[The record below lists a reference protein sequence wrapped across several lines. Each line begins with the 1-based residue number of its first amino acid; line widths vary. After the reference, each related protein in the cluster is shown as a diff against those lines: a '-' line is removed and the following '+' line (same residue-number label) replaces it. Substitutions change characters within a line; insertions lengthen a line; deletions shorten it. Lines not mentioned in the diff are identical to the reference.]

1 MMIRNNIRYIM
12 LIFALALLIVIT
24 GCNAE
29 KQTIGLIASGNSFD
43 ISNIE
48 GEKVSCC
55 NGDFSGDMDLI
66 NQQIIENASA
76 SADRYL
82 LETASSDCFTYQ
94 CDGEGG
100 QLFGIVSDPDLNVN
114 TPGYFEYTVS
124 GIGMETITITLD
136 GEMAFSGDDALA
148 EIACSLPCEN
158 LGEHGF
164 VRLSAGTIE
173 AATVSIDVQASK
185 IYFSGLS
192 AGNIVLSYAGT
203 VSNQWLTVELNAGNG
218 SIDFSKLN
226 TGQIIIAEDG
236 YEERAIEV

>member
-1 MMIRNNIRYIM
+1 MKMWYVKV
-12 LIFALALLIVIT
+12 IFSLTLPIVLA

-29 KQTIGLIASGNSFD
+29 KQTIGLTARGSSFD

-48 GEKVSCC
+48 GEMVSCR

-66 NQQIIENASA
+66 QQQIIEDTSA

-82 LETASSDCFTYQ
+82 LEAAFSDRFTYQ
-94 CDGEGG
+94 CDGDGG

-114 TPGYFEYTVS
+114 TLGYFEYTVS
-124 GIGMETITITLD
+124 GIGMETITITPD
-136 GEMAFSGDDALA
+136 GEMTFSGDDALA

-173 AATVSIDVQASK
+173 AARVSIDVENSK

-192 AGNIVLSYAGT
+192 LGNIVLSYAGT
-203 VSNQWLTVELNAGNG
+203 VSNPWLTIKLSAGNG
-218 SIDFSKLN
+218 NIDFSKLD
-226 TGQIIIAEDG
+226 TGQIILAEVGCED
-236 YEERAIEV
+236 RVIEV